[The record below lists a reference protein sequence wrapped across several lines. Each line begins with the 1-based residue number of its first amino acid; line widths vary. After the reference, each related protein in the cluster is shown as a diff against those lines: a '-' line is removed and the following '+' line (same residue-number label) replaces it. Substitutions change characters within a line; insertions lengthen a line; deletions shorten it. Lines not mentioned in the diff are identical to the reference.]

1 MTEAHGLQG
10 VELRHLAALEAI
22 AAAGSLTGAAAR
34 LGYTQS
40 AVSGQLASLERLVGQ
55 PLVSR
60 VSGARAV
67 SLTPAGLRL
76 LGHAR
81 DIRARVAA
89 AGADM
94 AAFAA
99 GLRGVVRFGV
109 VPSLAGAVVPAAAR
123 ALARQAPGA
132 ELAVEESHRPRELL
146 DALRDGRSDLVLA
159 PLNGDVDPGVAWD
172 DLGEDPYVLL
182 VAAHDRLARLGRP
195 VEPADVADRQ
205 VVGKD
210 CGSPSQQ
217 AIERALERHGIRVST
232 LLRAHDGR
240 TVREAVVA
248 GVGVA
253 FLPRLLVEP
262 GDGAR
267 ALPVAGWLR
276 RAASRCSALRPGSRR
291 PPPASSPTPS
301 AARAGRP
308 SPAQPRSR
316 QLLKQAL

>member
-1 MTEAHGLQG
+1 
-10 VELRHLAALEAI
+10 
-22 AAAGSLTGAAAR
+22 
-34 LGYTQS
+34 
-40 AVSGQLASLERLVGQ
+40 
-55 PLVSR
+55 
-60 VSGARAV
+60 
-67 SLTPAGLRL
+67 
-76 LGHAR
+76 
-81 DIRARVAA
+81 
-89 AGADM
+89 M

-99 GLRGVVRFGV
+99 GLRGVVRLGV

-159 PLNGDVDPGVAWD
+159 PLNGDVDAGVAWD

-240 TVREAVVA
+240 TVREAVAA

-267 ALPVAGWLR
+267 ALPVAGWLPPR
-276 RAASRCSALRPGSRR
+276 RIALQRAAAREQTAASGHRRRRR
-291 PPPASSPTPS
+291 PPREQGHP
-301 AARAGRP
+301 R
-308 SPAQPRSR
+308 PRSR
-316 QLLKQAL
+316 VGDVSS